1 MFTQDFIL
9 NGDNG
14 VTFNG
19 EFAQLLPDIRCDVGM
34 LRPFFDDRGRPSVI
48 VNSGRKRFDKTLN
61 RHVPVYQKVL
71 IKDMV
76 SNGLGNTM
84 VFNDTTLRKQEW
96 IDLDMVVFRAA
107 RYRMRAWA
115 DLSANAAYGGFDGMA
130 KTMLEHE
137 TMSDPGEAVV
147 DMDGLADGRADSPR
161 FQLQGLPLPITH
173 ADFWYSKR
181 RLMLSRNTGT
191 PLDTVMGEASGR
203 RVGESIERT
212 LIGNQTGITYG
223 GANNPTYGRTPTVY
237 GYLNF
242 PARLT
247 YSATHAPTQGSWTPN
262 TTLTDVLAAKQLLI
276 NNKFYGPFMVYHSN
290 DWDKYLDN
298 DYYVTVTSGAVAP
311 TRTLRERLREID
323 GISDVRRLDMLFAS
337 TPVANSGAPIG
348 MNNLATSGPG
358 YAGLGL
364 SLNPFTMILVQ
375 MTPDV
380 ARAVNGQDISTIQWE
395 SHGGLRLNF
404 KVMAIQVPQVRAD
417 FYNNCGICQMT
428 VT

>member
-1 MFTQDFIL
+1 M
-9 NGDNG
+9 
-14 VTFNG
+14 
-19 EFAQLLPDIRCDVGM
+19 LPDLKFDKGL
-34 LRPFFDDRGRPSVI
+34 LRPYFNRDNKPAVV
-48 VNSGRKRFDKTLN
+48 VNTGRKTWDKTLN
-61 RHVPVYQKVL
+61 KGMGGYKPVYQEVL

-76 SNGLGNTM
+76 ANGLGNTL

-96 IDLDMVVFRAA
+96 IQLDMVILRAA
-107 RYRMRAWA
+107 RYRLRAWA
-115 DLSANAAYGGFDGMA
+115 DLAAKSSYGGFDGMA

-147 DMDGLADGRADSPR
+147 DMDGLADGRADTPR

-191 PLDTVMGEASGR
+191 PLDTTMGEASGR
-203 RVGESIERT
+203 RVAETIERT

-223 GANNPTYGRTPTVY
+223 GQNNPSYGRTPTVY

-247 YSATHAPTQGSWTPN
+247 YSAAHAPTEASWVPQ
-262 TTLTDVLAAKQLLI
+262 TTLSDVLATKQLLI
-276 NNKFYGPFMVYHSN
+276 NNKFYGPFMIYHSN

-298 DYYVTVTSGAVAP
+298 DYYVQVTSGAVAP

-323 GISDVRRLDMLFAS
+323 GIEDVRRLDMLFSAAP
-337 TPVANSGAPIG
+337 TANSGAPVIG
-348 MNNLATSGPG
+348 PGGTAYSGPG

-364 SLNPFTMILVQ
+364 TLNPFTMILVQ
-375 MTPDV
+375 MSPDV
-380 ARAVNGQDISTIQWE
+380 ARAVNGMDISTVQWE

-404 KVMAIQVPQVRAD
+404 KVMAIQVPQLRAD
-417 FYNNCGICQMT
+417 FYNNCGVAQMT